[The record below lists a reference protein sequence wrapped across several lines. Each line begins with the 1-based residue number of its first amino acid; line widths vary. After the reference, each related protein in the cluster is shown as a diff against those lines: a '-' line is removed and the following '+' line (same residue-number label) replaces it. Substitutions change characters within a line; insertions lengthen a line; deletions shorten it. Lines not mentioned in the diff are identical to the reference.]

1 MESEI
6 TKNNLVKYKNDFVLS
21 ANFNQLSSVQ
31 QDIFFSAV
39 SFLCRDKA
47 AHIVIPSNVI
57 KVRANL
63 TDKKY
68 TRSAYYRLLHGLEEI
83 ILKTIFTVHSD
94 GKEWKGSLFDT
105 FAIDDNTGDFEMF
118 LNPHAVHFFFQIP
131 GPFSQFELQAFMGLK
146 SKY

>member
-47 AHIVIPSNVI
+47 AHIVIPSNVN

-68 TRSAYYRLLHGLEEI
+68 TRSA
-83 ILKTIFTVHSD
+83 
-94 GKEWKGSLFDT
+94 
-105 FAIDDNTGDFEMF
+105 N
-118 LNPHAVHFFFQIP
+118 
-131 GPFSQFELQAFMGLK
+131 
-146 SKY
+146 